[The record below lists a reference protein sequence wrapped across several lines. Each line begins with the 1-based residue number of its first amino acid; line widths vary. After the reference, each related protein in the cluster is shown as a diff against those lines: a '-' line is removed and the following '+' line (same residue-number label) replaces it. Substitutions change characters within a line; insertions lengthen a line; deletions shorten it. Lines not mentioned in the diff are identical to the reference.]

1 MRRNPDTDQNTERIA
16 GENISVKEEPRTVT
30 QDIRPLQIL
39 AGLYYHDGI
48 HKHDLQ
54 EKLFGV
60 FPHMVAR
67 RSSMFMRGFD
77 DTFMVPHSRHTT
89 IRREEV

>member
-16 GENISVKEEPRTVT
+16 GENISVKEETRTKTYAYSTFHVCWGA
-30 QDIRPLQIL
+30 Q

-54 EKLFGV
+54 DRQHFKL
-60 FPHMVAR
+60 PLQH
-67 RSSMFMRGFD
+67 
-77 DTFMVPHSRHTT
+77 
-89 IRREEV
+89 